1 MDQRKFQNCVA
12 VIVAGG
18 QGLRMQNAIPKQF
31 LPIND
36 KPVLYHTIQ
45 AFVSAIPDIRIVLV
59 LPQSHFSYAN
69 TALQHFGTGIDLTIV
84 AGGDTRFASVKN
96 GLRETKEADII
107 FVHDGV
113 RPLLSEQLIVACYEA
128 AVHHGSAIPV
138 VPVTDTIR
146 QLEGEGSRTMDR
158 GSLRAVQT
166 PQTFKG
172 SVLLPAFEQ
181 EFQNSF
187 TDEASVVEHYGKA
200 VHLVNGEKSNIKI
213 TTPEDLVFAAAIQ
226 MQQNET

>member
-1 MDQRKFQNCVA
+1 MDKRTFQNCVA

-18 QGLRMQNAIPKQF
+18 QGLRMQNAVPKQF
-31 LPIND
+31 LPING
-36 KPVLYHTIQ
+36 KPILYHTIS
-45 AFVSAIPDIRIVLV
+45 AFLTAVPGIKIVLV
-59 LPQSHFSYAN
+59 LPQAHFSYAN
-69 TALQHFGTGIDLTIV
+69 MVLQHFGSGMDLTIV
-84 AGGDTRFASVKN
+84 AGGESRFASVKN
-96 GLRETKEADII
+96 GLSETKETDII

-113 RPLLSEQLIVACYEA
+113 RPLLSKQLILDCLAAA
-128 AVHHGSAIPV
+128 AVYGSAIPV

-146 QLEGEGSRTMDR
+146 QIDGEGSRTMDR
-158 GSLRAVQT
+158 EVLRAVQT
-166 PQTFKG
+166 PQTFSG

-181 EFQNSF
+181 EFRSSF
-187 TDEASVVEHYGKA
+187 TDEASVVEQYGKI